1 MNSWS
6 DVNDFGHYGIT
17 NSEDTFYPNV
27 LEMITKELLSGNDF
41 DTGWHGFK
49 KELESMRIEACG
61 DTITVCVHCYCD
73 DMPDELISDCDNYE
87 LLTDKQ
93 IDEIMDYY
101 CNDNYY
107 NTEYTESETLPRT
120 ATLEEILNV
129 ATNISNDLTNRLN
142 ETYEFVNNTVQQI
155 LGLTTK

>member
-17 NSEDTFYPNV
+17 NSEDIFYPNV
-27 LEMITKELLSGNDF
+27 LEMITEELLSGNDF

>member
-17 NSEDTFYPNV
+17 NSEDAFYPNV
-27 LEMITKELLSGNDF
+27 LEMITEELLSGNDF